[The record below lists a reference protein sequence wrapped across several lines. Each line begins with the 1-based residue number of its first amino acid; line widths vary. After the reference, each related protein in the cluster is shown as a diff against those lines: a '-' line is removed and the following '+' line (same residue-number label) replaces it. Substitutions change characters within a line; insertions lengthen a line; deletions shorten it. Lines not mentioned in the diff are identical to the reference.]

1 MSLTDQAFVKAF
13 ARRNRHSDK
22 SSKTVTETK
31 PAPIDEM
38 TLDQRVADT
47 ASMWIDPSEGVV
59 ARGDSAQAEI
69 PRPHIEP
76 AANTARPA
84 PAKPAT
90 AVDEA
95 PAPTVARQETARQET
110 TRQETTRKE
119 NTAPLSSET
128 DTVDDIA
135 RLVASLQQIHTTYGS
150 IDTSSDLAWDET
162 VDLQVSEPVAPK
174 AAQVASPTLPEESEH
189 AVAPE
194 PSQQL
199 DTPPAKRVAT
209 PFQAAWEVDVFDVP
223 KTVAD
228 LFFNESLFQ
237 DLTDRM
243 GEAVHAGLR
252 TMLVTSVNK
261 GEGRSSVAIGMAM
274 AAAASG
280 ARVALLDADIDD
292 PTLADD
298 LRLELEHGWLDTLRS
313 GLSVKEVAVY
323 AVEDAVTLIP
333 LVGVNP
339 QRPATADE
347 VAQLVESLRERF
359 DLVVIDGP
367 AGDSVSLQPFATSI
381 DSAIIV
387 RDSLRTTSDDVESFA
402 SWLTRSG
409 VQGVGMVENFIS

>member
-1 MSLTDQAFVKAF
+1 MSLSDQAFVKAF
-13 ARRNRHSDK
+13 ARRNRHNDK

-31 PAPIDEM
+31 PTPIDEM
-38 TLDQRVADT
+38 TLDRRVADT
-47 ASMWIDPSEGVV
+47 ASMWIDSSEGVV
-59 ARGDSAQAEI
+59 ARGDSAQAEV

-76 AANTARPA
+76 AANTTRPT
-84 PAKPAT
+84 PVKPAT
-90 AVDEA
+90 AVKDT
-95 PAPTVARQETARQET
+95 PAPTVARKEV
-110 TRQETTRKE
+110 TRQDVA
-119 NTAPLSSET
+119 APLPSET

-150 IDTSSDLAWDET
+150 IDASSTDFSWDET
-162 VDLQVSEPVAPK
+162 VDLRASESVAPK
-174 AAQVASPTLPEESEH
+174 ASQDTSSALAEEAEPSI
-189 AVAPE
+189 APE
-194 PSQQL
+194 QTQQA
-199 DTPPAKRVAT
+199 DVQPAKRAST

-243 GEAVHAGLR
+243 GEAVKAGLR

-333 LVGVNP
+333 LIGVNA
-339 QRPATADE
+339 QRPATANE
-347 VAQLVESLRERF
+347 IAHLVDSLRERF

-402 SWLTRSG
+402 GWLTRSG